1 MFFFLYRDT
10 CQAEANKLSAKEAT
24 LVASNREL
32 KGQLLEA
39 ERYQNLVEKAM
50 ERIKHLEKHIADMEK
65 AIVDTKNAYH
75 QCRLDILNAK
85 NNRHPTYDKDTHVNL
100 DMQMWI
106 THNQT
111 KNEYS
116 TTTTTTKTT
125 YKTTTYTT
133 PYKTYKPYEVTSAH
147 RRDVPA

>member
-1 MFFFLYRDT
+1 MI
-10 CQAEANKLSAKEAT
+10 AT
-24 LVASNREL
+24 NREL

-50 ERIKHLEKHIADMEK
+50 ERIKHLEQSIENLKK
-65 AIVDTKNAYH
+65 SIVDTKNAYH

-85 NNRHPTYDKDTHVNL
+85 NVKHPSYNKDTHVNL